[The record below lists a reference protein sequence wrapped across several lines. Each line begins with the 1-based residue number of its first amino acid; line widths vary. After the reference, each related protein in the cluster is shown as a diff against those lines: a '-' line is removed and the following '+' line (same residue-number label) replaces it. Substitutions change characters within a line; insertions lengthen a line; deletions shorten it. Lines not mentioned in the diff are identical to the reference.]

1 MGGYKRGVTPRVL
14 SDNRAFYTCLQ
25 RFNIRLYEVAE
36 VLGIHEGTLCRR
48 LRWLVA
54 GQELHDL
61 KGALRYLVSL
71 KGMDSSLV
79 DEVYGE
85 VEDTLTPLEGD

>member
-1 MGGYKRGVTPRVL
+1 MRGYKRGVAPRVL

-54 GQELHDL
+54 GQALYDL
-61 KGALRYLVSL
+61 KDALRYLVSI

-79 DEVYGE
+79 DEVFLE
-85 VEDTLTPLEGD
+85 VEDTLTSLVGD